1 MEFANDVQRQ
11 VYERIKPWMARKL
24 QVPQFGDVYL
34 RTDLPAFGLTWGSV
48 FVQVA
53 VLPLP
58 MPSFLGDD
66 AMIVSRAYLA
76 NKPRLDAD
84 LLEYLVRMNDQVR
97 FGAFGVD
104 DDGGVYFQH
113 AILGSEVTLQELRI
127 SVRAV
132 AQTADRFDEHII
144 ERWGGTPPG
153 TAEPR
158 E

>member
-11 VYERIKPWMARKL
+11 VYERIKPWMAKKL
-24 QVPQFGDVYL
+24 HVQQFGDVYM
-34 RTDLPAFGLTWGSV
+34 RTDRPAFGLMWGSV

-58 MPSFLGDD
+58 MPTPLGDD

-84 LLEYLVRMNDQVR
+84 LLEYLVRMNDQAR

-104 DDGGVYFQH
+104 EDGNVYFQH
-113 AILGSEVTLQELRI
+113 AILGSEATIQELRI
-127 SVRAV
+127 SVSAV
-132 AQTADRFDEHII
+132 AQTADRFDEQII
-144 ERWGGTPPG
+144 GRWGGTPPG
-153 TAEPR
+153 KAEPR